1 MRKISIKILKFFIV
15 FFLGFVILQG
25 CGYKGDP
32 VYEKKVK

>member
-1 MRKISIKILKFFIV
+1 MRKMSIKILKLFIA
-15 FFLGFVILQG
+15 FFLGFAIFQG

>member
-1 MRKISIKILKFFIV
+1 MRKMSIKILKLFIV
-15 FFLGFVILQG
+15 AFLSVTIFQG